1 MNVRI
6 RIFSSAPSELNAST
20 SKGTIP
26 VNAYQDMNQ
35 LLKVSA
41 KQRTSNAKVS
51 LSINL
56 WVLQMQ
62 RDALSKWSEMIMTMI
77 AIQVYGLDSDVERE
91 NQSQLQQYI
100 LYKNNNNNNKK
111 KKKKKKK
118 KKN

>member
-1 MNVRI
+1 
-6 RIFSSAPSELNAST
+6 
-20 SKGTIP
+20 
-26 VNAYQDMNQ
+26 
-35 LLKVSA
+35 
-41 KQRTSNAKVS
+41 
-51 LSINL
+51 
-56 WVLQMQ
+56 
-62 RDALSKWSEMIMTMI
+62 MI

>member
-1 MNVRI
+1 
-6 RIFSSAPSELNAST
+6 
-20 SKGTIP
+20 
-26 VNAYQDMNQ
+26 
-35 LLKVSA
+35 
-41 KQRTSNAKVS
+41 
-51 LSINL
+51 
-56 WVLQMQ
+56 MQ

-100 LYKNNNNNNKK
+100 LYKNNNNNKK